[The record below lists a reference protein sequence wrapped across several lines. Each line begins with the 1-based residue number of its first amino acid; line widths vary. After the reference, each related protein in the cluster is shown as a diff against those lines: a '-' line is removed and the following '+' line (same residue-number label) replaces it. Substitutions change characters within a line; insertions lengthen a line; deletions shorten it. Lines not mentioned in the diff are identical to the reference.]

1 MFYTG
6 DMQTRYVKYS
16 FPAAAGK
23 AKCFA
28 RRIFYLLG
36 YSHSG
41 WKEDA
46 KNFPRKIYV
55 SKIFLQERGVRQR

>member
-46 KNFPRKIYV
+46 KKFPCKIFCRE
-55 SKIFLQERGVRQR
+55 IFLQERGVRQR

>member
-28 RRIFYLLG
+28 RLIFYLLG

-46 KNFPRKIYV
+46 KKI
-55 SKIFLQERGVRQR
+55 